1 MGNQSSLRAR
11 RARITT
17 AIATAALLLVTG
29 AMSGTAAT
37 AATAAPVQA
46 ETTVRLAP
54 TSRTID
60 ANWSGAYVWG
70 TTTTLR
76 VTLPVEAA
84 ELGVTFL
91 DWTLN
96 DFDLAQSGRVST
108 ADKTFDI
115 ALPSDSTQPKSFQL
129 QLNGNDET
137 NSNKLRLTVFI
148 EPSVPMQGDPLSPIA
163 SIDVALEKRQSG
175 GVSFRYGGDPAS
187 AIIVPGHTVLLSAEP
202 RFWTDGPEGLW
213 AGSRGV
219 SMIGTLFDKQ
229 TGSEIPLGT
238 EVTADGSGLVLSIPE
253 QIGDFRTGW
262 ISLSATPI
270 GGYGRA
276 GQVDVFLPVYGDT
289 SITTDR
295 IGGADRY
302 AVSVGVSQAA
312 HPAGAS
318 VAYVVSGTGFAD
330 ALSAGPVA
338 AAQQGPVLLTPPD
351 ALPSAVAQEL
361 RRLAPERI
369 VVVGGPAS
377 VSEAVVT
384 GLGLI
389 APTERVS
396 GADRYEVSRNLAALA
411 HPDGAPL
418 VYVATGTTFPDALSA
433 GAAAGAASMPVVL
446 VPGGGSALDA
456 ASTAALGALSPQEIR
471 IVGGPASV
479 TEGVADSLEA
489 IAPVTRY
496 GGADRYAASVSLNS
510 AAFGVSDRAFLTTG
524 STFPD
529 ALTGSAFAGQSL
541 APLYVSRPD
550 CVPVATISAMR
561 DQGVRQVTL
570 IGGPASLTQAV
581 ADLTPCAA

>member
-1 MGNQSSLRAR
+1 
-11 RARITT
+11 
-17 AIATAALLLVTG
+17 
-29 AMSGTAAT
+29 MSGTAAT
-37 AATAAPVQA
+37 AATGTAGTAAASEQPA
-46 ETTVRLAP
+46 PLDSATSLAATTVRLAP
-54 TSRTID
+54 TGRTID
-60 ANWSGAYVWG
+60 ANWGGAYVYG

-76 VTLPVEAA
+76 VTPPVEVA
-84 ELGVTFL
+84 ELGVTSL
-91 DWTLN
+91 DWTL
-96 DFDLAQSGRVST
+96 DGFGETLRGSVST
-108 ADKTFDI
+108 AQKTFDI
-115 ALPSDSTQPKSFQL
+115 PLPSDPPRSYSL
-129 QLNGNDET
+129 QLDLQGRGATMPNFV
-137 NSNKLRLTVFI
+137 RLTAFI
-148 EPSVPMQGDPLSPIA
+148 GPSVPQQGETVSPVA
-163 SIDVALEKRQSG
+163 SIDLALGKRQSG
-175 GVSFRYGGDPAS
+175 GVSYRYGGDPAS
-187 AIIVPGHTVLLSAEP
+187 ADIVAGEPIVLSADAG
-202 RFWTDGPEGLW
+202 FWTDGPEGVW
-213 AGSRGV
+213 AGSSGIR
-219 SMIGTLFDKQ
+219 MIGTLFDKT
-229 TGSEIPLGT
+229 TGGEIPLGT
-238 EVTADGSGLVLSIPE
+238 RVSADGSRLVLSVPE
-253 QIGDFRTGW
+253 DIGDFRTGE
-262 ISLSATPI
+262 IFLIASP
-270 GGYGRA
+270 A
-276 GQVDVFLPVYGDT
+276 GSTGSDKQVEVTLPVYGDT
-289 SITTDR
+289 SIATDR

-433 GAAAGAASMPVVL
+433 GAAAGAALMPVVL

-456 ASTAALGALSPQEIR
+456 ASTAALSALSPQEIR

-541 APLYVSRPD
+541 APLYVSPPD